1 METGRR
7 LIPTKLGI
15 ALVRGYQRV
24 DPDLILPT
32 MRADVEKKLDLIAK
46 GKADYQKMKDST
58 LEVFRLK
65 FNNFVQNIQMVDELF
80 EGFFVYWQTGKT
92 FTRMSRFLHDTRRIW
107 QTLQQVWEVPQIHEA
122 G

>member
-80 EGFFVYWQTGKT
+80 EGFFVYWQNLYSNVQIP
-92 FTRMSRFLHDTRRIW
+92 SRHSPNLANPSASVGSAADT
-107 QTLQQVWEVPQIHEA
+107 
-122 G
+122 